1 VTSEWAVNA
10 EKLCVFKP
18 KSALFYAEIL
28 VPRRCAA
35 ALCLLVCVCATA
47 AAIKRITKKDNKKH
61 KLLFVKHKLYL
72 FVICLVKATVIW
84 TKMRLKK
91 RVVKVALFLVIR
103 QTLKK
108 VHKSQSI

>member
-1 VTSEWAVNA
+1 VCGSV
-10 EKLCVFKP
+10 VF
-18 KSALFYAEIL
+18 
-28 VPRRCAA
+28 
-35 ALCLLVCVCATA
+35 VCVCVQQRQQL
-47 AAIKRITKKDNKKH
+47 KEKQKKDNKKH

>member
-1 VTSEWAVNA
+1 MQKS
-10 EKLCVFKP
+10 CVFLNQKAHFFMQ
-18 KSALFYAEIL
+18 KYWYR
-28 VPRRCAA
+28 VGVRQRCV
-35 ALCLLVCVCATA
+35 CLCVCATA